1 MDLEKLQQ
9 EAEALK
15 NIDVAQMTPEQL
27 NELFEKLSSI
37 LEQSEKSLI
46 NTTFIESQP
55 QNEDET
61 DNS

>member
-1 MDLEKLQQ
+1 MNLEKLQQ

>member
-1 MDLEKLQQ
+1 MSLEKLQQ